1 MLKSSGAMG
10 GATLLSRILGMVR
23 EMVCARFMGDS
34 AVASAFIFAFQVP
47 NLFRRL
53 LGEGALSA
61 SLVPILKETE
71 VRFGEKSMWETANAA
86 LSLLFCLCFAAIVLV
101 VGAGSFLLW
110 FGGWDPKT
118 ELLLELM
125 CVMAPYILLVCAAA
139 VLMGICNARGIFFL
153 PALNASV
160 LNIIMILS
168 VFFLAPQIG
177 DNLQEQVFG
186 LAMGVLVAGVLQ
198 MLLQLPA
205 LARQGFRLRFVLPW
219 KHPAVGDVVGR
230 MSAGIVGIAA
240 YQINVLLSSSIAFG
254 EADYIVSSF
263 NYAVRLMELPQGV
276 IGVSLAT
283 FLLPTLSGLA
293 AKKKYLEFRSV
304 LKEGMGHVIYAN
316 LLASVL
322 LFVLAEPI
330 VRLLFER
337 GQFGPESTMRC
348 QVALKCLVPGLV
360 AFSLVNVCNRAFFA
374 LGDIKTPM
382 RISVVCL
389 GVNLLLT
396 VLLIR
401 WFQQWGMGQGGMG
414 MANSASA
421 FLNLGLLIYAL
432 KRKFRSLILGDV
444 GRELRTVVAS
454 GILTGLLVWGA
465 RLGMEGMV
473 GSRTLVAQM
482 LTVFV
487 PLFLG
492 GSVYAAVTYRL
503 KVKMARDIWDLAK
516 PKLDKWRG
524 IG

>member
-1 MLKSSGAMG
+1 MSEMLKSSGAMG
-10 GATLLSRILGMVR
+10 GATLLSRVLGMVR

-71 VRFGEKSMWETANAA
+71 VRSGEKSMWETANAV
-86 LSLLFCLCFAAIVLV
+86 LSLLFCLCSAAIVLV
-101 VGAGSFLLW
+101 VGVGSFLLW
-110 FGGWDPKT
+110 FGGWEPKT
-118 ELLLELM
+118 KLLLELM
-125 CVMAPYILLVCAAA
+125 CVMAPYILLVCVAA

-160 LNIIMILS
+160 LNIIIILS

-177 DNLQEQVFG
+177 DDLQEQVFG

-198 MLLQLPA
+198 MLLQLLA
-205 LARQGFRLRFVLPW
+205 LARQGFRLRFILPW
-219 KHPAVGDVVGR
+219 KHPSVGDVVGR

-240 YQINVLLSSSIAFG
+240 YQINVLLSSSIAFR

-293 AKKKYLEFRSV
+293 AKKKYPEFRSV

-316 LLASVL
+316 FLASVL

-348 QVALKCLVPGLV
+348 QFALKCLVPGLV
-360 AFSLVNVCNRAFFA
+360 AFSLVNVCTRAFFA

-389 GVNLLLT
+389 AVNLLLT

-401 WFQQWGMGQGGMG
+401 WFQQGGMG

-432 KRKFRSLILGDV
+432 KRKFRGLILGDV
-444 GRELRTVVAS
+444 CKELRAVIAIGV
-454 GILTGLLVWGA
+454 LTGLLVWGA
-465 RLGMEGMV
+465 YLGMEGLI
-473 GSRTLVAQM
+473 GSRTLGAQM

-487 PLFLG
+487 PLLLG

-503 KVKMARDIWDLAK
+503 NVKMARDIWDLVK
-516 PKLDKWRG
+516 HKLDKWRG

>member
-71 VRFGEKSMWETANAA
+71 VRFGEKSMWETANVA
-86 LSLLFCLCFAAIVLV
+86 LSLLFCLCSAAIVLV
-101 VGAGSFLLW
+101 VGVGSFLLW
-110 FGGWDPKT
+110 FGGWDMKT
-118 ELLLELM
+118 ELLLKLM
-125 CVMAPYILLVCAAA
+125 RVMSPYILLVCAAA

-168 VFFLAPQIG
+168 VFFLAPQMG
-177 DNLQEQVFG
+177 DDLQEQVFG
-186 LAMGVLVAGVLQ
+186 LVMGVLVAGGLQ

-219 KHPAVGDVVGR
+219 KHPAAAEVVGR

-293 AKKKYLEFRSV
+293 AEKKYPEFHSV
-304 LKEGMGHVIYAN
+304 LKKGVGYVIYAN
-316 LLASVL
+316 FLASVL

-348 QVALKCLVPGLV
+348 QLALKCLVPGLV
-360 AFSLVNVCNRAFFA
+360 AFSLVNVCTRAFFA

-401 WFQQWGMGQGGMG
+401 WFQQGGMG

-444 GRELRTVVAS
+444 CKELRAVVAS
-454 GILTGLLVWGA
+454 GVLTGLLVWGA
-465 RLGMEGMV
+465 RLGMEGMI
-473 GSRTLVAQM
+473 GSRTLGAQM
-482 LTVFV
+482 LTVFI
-487 PLFLG
+487 PLLLG
-492 GSVYAAVTYRL
+492 GSVYVVVTYRL
-503 KVKMARDIWDLAK
+503 NVRMARDIWDLAK
-516 PKLDKWRG
+516 PKLDKWHG

>member
-10 GATLLSRILGMVR
+10 GATLLNRILGMVR

-34 AVASAFIFAFQVP
+34 AVAGAFIFAFQVP
-47 NLFRRL
+47 NLFRNL

-71 VRFGEKSMWETANAA
+71 VRFGEKPMWETANAA
-86 LSLLFCLCFAAIVLV
+86 LSLLFCLCSAAIVLV
-101 VGAGSFLLW
+101 VGVGTLLLW
-110 FGGWDPKT
+110 FGGWESNTK
-118 ELLLELM
+118 LLLELM

-139 VLMGICNARGIFFL
+139 VLIGICNAQGIFFL
-153 PALNASV
+153 PALSASV
-160 LNIIMILS
+160 LNITMILS

-177 DNLQEQVFG
+177 NNLQEQVFG
-186 LAMGVLVAGVLQ
+186 LAIGVLVAGVFQ
-198 MLLQLPA
+198 MLLQLPV
-205 LARQGFRLRFVLPW
+205 LARQGFRLRFILPW
-219 KHPAVGDVVGR
+219 KHPAVGKVVGR

-240 YQINVLLSSSIAFG
+240 HQINVLLSSWIAFR
-254 EADYIVSSF
+254 EADHIVSSF
-263 NYAVRLMELPQGV
+263 YYAVRLMELPQGV

-293 AKKKYLEFRSV
+293 AKKKYPEFRSV
-304 LKEGMGHVIYAN
+304 LKEGMGHIIYAN
-316 LLASVL
+316 FLASVL
-322 LFVLAEPI
+322 LFILAEPI

-337 GQFGPESTMRC
+337 GHFGPESTMRC
-348 QVALKCLVPGLV
+348 QFALKCLAPGLV
-360 AFSLVNVCNRAFFA
+360 AFSLVAICNRAFFA

-401 WFQQWGMGQGGMG
+401 WFQQGGMG

-421 FLNLGLLIYAL
+421 FLNLGFLIYAL
-432 KRKFRSLILGDV
+432 KRKFKSLRLGDLCK
-444 GRELRTVVAS
+444 ELRTVIAS
-454 GILTGLLVWGA
+454 GVLAGLLVWGA
-465 RLGMEGMV
+465 HLWMEGLI
-473 GSRTLVAQM
+473 GNQTLGARI

-487 PLFLG
+487 PLILG

-503 KVKMARDIWDLAK
+503 NVKMAKDIWNLAK
-516 PKLDKWRG
+516 PKLDKWLGMR
-524 IG
+524 